1 MLTSD
6 QRKKS
11 TKVTI
16 WSNGPV
22 DSIKEEISTREETT
36 WDNGPKFFSTT
47 EQVVKNGKWKGQT
60 VKKK

>member
-1 MLTSD
+1 
-6 QRKKS
+6 
-11 TKVTI
+11 
-16 WSNGPV
+16 V

-47 EQVVKNGKWKGQT
+47 EQVVKNGKWKGET